1 MTLLFFA
8 LLIGFLY
15 FYLRA
20 KQEEA
25 RLREAS
31 RHRASRAFE
40 LGLQAAA
47 ELADHP
53 DDARA
58 EYDPD
63 RDRYAIVREARVTYR
78 ADDGSTAVQGDG

>member
-1 MTLLFFA
+1 MAYLFLA

-15 FYLRA
+15 VYLRV
-20 KQEEA
+20 KLEET

-31 RHRASRAFE
+31 RHRAVRAFE
-40 LGLQAAA
+40 LGLQAAE

-53 DDARA
+53 DGARA

-63 RDRYAIVREARVTYR
+63 LDRYAIVRDARFTFR
-78 ADDGSTAVQGDG
+78 ADDGAAPV

>member
-1 MTLLFFA
+1 MTYLFFA
-8 LLIGFLY
+8 LLIGVLY
-15 FYLRA
+15 VYLRA
-20 KQEEA
+20 RQEEA

-40 LGLQAAA
+40 LGLRAAK

-58 EYDPD
+58 EYDAD
-63 RDRYAIVREARVTYR
+63 RDTYVIVRDARFTYR
-78 ADDGSTAVQGDG
+78 VDDGSMPL

>member
-1 MTLLFFA
+1 MVYLLFA

-15 FYLRA
+15 VYVRI
-20 KQEEA
+20 KVEEA

-31 RHRASRAFE
+31 RHRAARAFE

-47 ELADHP
+47 ELADQP
-53 DDARA
+53 EGARA

-63 RDRYAIVREARVTYR
+63 LDRYVIVRDARFTYR
-78 ADDGSTAVQGDG
+78 VDDDSASM

>member
-1 MTLLFFA
+1 MVYLLFA

-15 FYLRA
+15 VYVQA
-20 KQEEA
+20 KQQEA

-40 LGLQAAA
+40 LGLRAAA

-63 RDRYAIVREARVTYR
+63 RGTYVIVRDARVTYR
-78 ADDGSTAVQGDG
+78 ADDEATPR

>member
-1 MTLLFFA
+1 MVYLLFA

-15 FYLRA
+15 FFLRA
-20 KQEEA
+20 KLEEA

-40 LGLQAAA
+40 LGLRAAA

-63 RDRYAIVREARVTYR
+63 LDRYEIVRDARFSFRV
-78 ADDGSTAVQGDG
+78 DDDSTPA

>member
-1 MTLLFFA
+1 MVYLLFA

-15 FYLRA
+15 FFLRA
-20 KQEEA
+20 KLEEA

-40 LGLQAAA
+40 LGLRAAA

-63 RDRYAIVREARVTYR
+63 SDRYVIVRDARFTYR
-78 ADDGSTAVQGDG
+78 VDDEPSPA

>member
-1 MTLLFFA
+1 MTYLLFA
-8 LLIGFLY
+8 LLIGSLY
-15 FYLRA
+15 VYVRA

-53 DDARA
+53 DGARA

-63 RDRYAIVREARVTYR
+63 TNRYAIVHEARLTYKV
-78 ADDGSTAVQGDG
+78 DDGSTRF

>member
-1 MTLLFFA
+1 MIPLFFA
-8 LLIGFLY
+8 VLIGFLY
-15 FYLRA
+15 FYVRA

-63 RDRYAIVREARVTYR
+63 RDRYVIVRDAHFTYR
-78 ADDGSTAVQGDG
+78 VDDGSMPA

>member
-47 ELADHP
+47 ELAD
-53 DDARA
+53 
-58 EYDPD
+58 PD

-78 ADDGSTAVQGDG
+78 ADDGATTVRGEA

>member
-1 MTLLFFA
+1 MIYLFFA
-8 LLIGFLY
+8 LLIAFLY
-15 FYLRA
+15 VYLRA

-40 LGLQAAA
+40 LGLQAAK

-58 EYDPD
+58 GYDAD
-63 RDRYAIVREARVTYR
+63 RDTYVIVRDARFTYR
-78 ADDGSTAVQGDG
+78 VDDGAMPV